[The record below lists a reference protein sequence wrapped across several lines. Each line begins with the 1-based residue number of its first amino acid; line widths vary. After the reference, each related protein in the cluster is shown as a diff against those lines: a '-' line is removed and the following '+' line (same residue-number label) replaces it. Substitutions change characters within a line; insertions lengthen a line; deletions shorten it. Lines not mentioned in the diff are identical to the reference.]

1 MDDMQVNNI
10 FGNAGSRMMRGVAPV
25 IVLSRDTKRESG
37 HQVQLGNIA
46 SAKAVADVI
55 RTCLGPRAMLK
66 MLMNPMGGIVIT
78 NDGNAILREI
88 TVKHPAAKSMIEI
101 ARTQDEETGDGTTS
115 VIVLA
120 GEVMA
125 QAQPFLDDNMHPTV
139 IIQAYRMALEDMIKL
154 AENKFSKSIDVNND
168 AEIAMVVKS
177 GLGTKMLAKWMDLAV
192 KIALDAV
199 KAVRVENEGHQEI
212 DIKRYCR
219 IEKIP
224 GGAIE
229 DCRIV
234 KGVVLNKDVTHAKML
249 RRIEKPR
256 VVLLDCNL
264 EYRKGES
271 QTSLEIMKEED
282 ISKFLEQ
289 EEEEVR
295 RMCDDIIRVKPNI
308 VFTEKG
314 VSDLAQHFLLK
325 AGITAIRRLKKT
337 DNNRLARVTG
347 ASIVNDTQDL
357 REEDVGT
364 LADLFEVKKIGDEY
378 YSYVTSEKT
387 SAVTVVLR
395 GPSKDVINE
404 VERNLQDA
412 LCIVRNVLID
422 PRLVPGGGALEMALA
437 HALNENAKSIEGVR
451 KMPYIAVANSLEVIP
466 RTLVQNCGGSTIRQ
480 LTALR
485 AKHAQSPDNWTWGID
500 GCNGQ
505 LVDMKQLDI
514 WDPLSV
520 RLQVLKTAI
529 ETSVMLLRID
539 DIVSGTKKRDAGD
552 GPTAEM
558 PQ

>member
-1 MDDMQVNNI
+1 
-10 FGNAGSRMMRGVAPV
+10 MMRGAPI
-25 IVLSRDTKRESG
+25 IVLSQETKRETG
-37 HQVQLGNIA
+37 HQVQTGNITA
-46 SAKAVADVI
+46 AKTIADVI
-55 RTCLGPRAMLK
+55 RTSLGPCAMLK
-66 MLMNPMGGIVIT
+66 MLMDPMGGIVMT

-88 TVKHPAAKSMIEI
+88 TVKHPAAKSMIDI

-125 QAQPFLDDNMHPTV
+125 QAQQFLDQNIHPTV
-139 IIQAYRMALEDMIKL
+139 IIQAYRMALDEMIAL
-154 AENKFSKSIDVNND
+154 AESKFSKPIDVSKD
-168 AEIAMVVKS
+168 KEVAEVVKS
-177 GLGTKMLAKWMDLAV
+177 CLGTKMLAKWMDLAV

-199 KAVRVENEGHQEI
+199 KTVSVTRYGHQEI

-224 GGAIE
+224 GGTIE
-229 DCRIV
+229 DSCVV
-234 KGVVLNKDVTHAKML
+234 KGVVLNKDVTHAKMA

-256 VVLLDCNL
+256 VLLLDCNL
-264 EYRKGES
+264 EYKKGES
-271 QTSLEIMKEED
+271 QTTLEIMHEED
-282 ISKFLEQ
+282 ISKVLEQ
-289 EEEEVR
+289 EEAAIKK
-295 RMCDDIIRVKPNI
+295 MCDDVIRVKPDV

-347 ASIVNDTQDL
+347 ATIVNDTQDL
-357 REEDVGT
+357 KEEDVGT
-364 LADLFEVKKIGDEY
+364 KADLFEVSKIGDEY
-378 YSYVTSEKT
+378 YVYVTSKET
-387 SAVTVVLR
+387 TAVTLVLR
-395 GPSKDVINE
+395 GPSKDIINE
-404 VERNLQDA
+404 MERNLQDA
-412 LCIVRNVLID
+412 LNVVRNVLIN

-437 HALNENAKSIEGVR
+437 QALNEKGKSIEGVR
-451 KMPYIAVANSLEVIP
+451 QWPFKAVARALEVIP
-466 RTLVQNCGGSTIRQ
+466 RTLIQNCGGSTIRQ

-485 AKHAQSPDNWTWGID
+485 AKHAQSSDNWTWGID
-500 GCNGQ
+500 GTTGQ
-505 LVDMKQLDI
+505 LVDMNTLKI

-520 RLQVLKTAI
+520 RLQVLKTAV

-539 DIVSGTKKRDAGD
+539 DIVSGTKKRDGGD